1 MSEEINETPQ
11 VVDPVIESASATT
24 SPDNSN
30 SGHAAYVIFGCGIA
44 LLVILTLGLSSCV
57 STVSKLVVNDH
68 ALDHGNGYELYY
80 DHDGYDGYDDYDYL
94 DDFGLEFDY
103 YFNSGMTAR

>member
-1 MSEEINETPQ
+1 MSEEINETPR
-11 VVDPVIESASATT
+11 VVDPVVESASATT

-30 SGHAAYVIFGCGIA
+30 SGPAAYVIFGCGIA
-44 LLVILTLGLSSCV
+44 LIALLTLGLSSCV
-57 STVSKLVVNDH
+57 SAVSKLVVSDR
-68 ALDHGNGYELYY
+68 ALDYGNGYELYY
-80 DHDGYDGYDDYDYL
+80 DDHDGYDDQL